1 MTSLTFGGCI
11 SSCYYMWPAV
21 QFLFCQAPKV
31 QTLVF
36 ELTFLGS
43 HDGYPPENHLEDR
56 LEKWLYVPECLSSHL
71 TVCYNKEFSGH
82 EVEMNLFDK
91 S

>member
-1 MTSLTFGGCI
+1 MFGGCI
-11 SSCYYMWPAV
+11 RSCYYKWPAV

-36 ELTFLGS
+36 ELTFLGG
-43 HDGYPPENHLEDR
+43 HDGYPPENRLEDL

-82 EVEMNLFDK
+82 EVKMNLFDM